1 MRARGRKREKRR
13 RRNRRRRRER
23 ERDRRM
29 RGMGEK
35 YPAHAPAL
43 KNKCGAWQGSRQ
55 RVGRGRLWV
64 RVRVRV

>member
-1 MRARGRKREKRR
+1 
-13 RRNRRRRRER
+13 
-23 ERDRRM
+23 M